1 MAEFELKALI
11 TGVDR
16 LSPALSKMQKKIRG
30 FKRQAEEASQ
40 GGLALGGGLAAGL
53 TLSLKSYADQENAA
67 TGLKV
72 AMMDANGEVGKRFQ
86 DINKLAIGLGNQL
99 PGTTADFQ
107 NMMQMLVRQGIPAEN
122 ILGGVG
128 KATAYLAVQLKKT
141 PEAAAE
147 FAAKMQDATGT
158 ASEDM
163 MGLFDTIQKA
173 FYLGV
178 DDTNMLSFFTKTSS
192 VLKMVN
198 KDGLQA
204 AQSLAPISVMM
215 DQMGMNGES
224 AGNALRKVIQSGL
237 SVKKIRDVN
246 KVMARQKLGVQ
257 LDFTDGKGS
266 FGGLDN
272 MFRQLAKLRKLTDVK
287 RTGVLKAIFGDD
299 AETLQ
304 VVNALID
311 KGKDGYDQI
320 QQKMNK
326 QASLNKRVQA
336 QLGTLSNLWE
346 AMTGT
351 ATNGLAAI
359 GGAFSGDAKNI
370 TQWLGELGEKF
381 TKFADENPRVIRGV
395 VGLAAGLA
403 ILKLGL
409 MGVGSAISIVS
420 RIMSMTPIG
429 MIATAIA
436 LAAGLIITNWDVVG
450 PYFKKLW
457 ETIGPYFEAGWE
469 LLKKVFAWSPLGMV
483 INNWGPVVK
492 WFQDMWDKL
501 KPIIEWFTDS
511 SGDTVDAIN
520 SAQWGAGAYD
530 AYGTGIPARG
540 YTPYPNRDKPYT
552 EDLGKITFRPSITA
566 YVVGDDCFDQRDRLI
581 EALNK
586 PGPGTLVHPTYGELK
601 VCVDGEVRVST
612 SKSEGR
618 IVRFDLKFVEAGE
631 LSYPTSGAATAQT
644 LMSSCSA
651 LDDCISDS
659 FSSFSIDGVADFV
672 QNDVVGNASTMLGY
686 VSDAMKV
693 VDSAVSD
700 AARLLQ
706 GDISVLLPPPSS
718 GKNFVEQV
726 QKMWRTGK
734 RLYGNASDLVTMIK
748 TLSGVSLGSDLQP
761 RGVWKTDSKTT
772 ATATQQRNVVASTLR
787 TTAISEAAYAV
798 TRLPAPTTSAVMQ
811 NAAVGQAT
819 TPAQSTGWPSVTHP
833 ALNNAP
839 AVKNTVDL
847 PTWEELTD
855 IRDTLNTAIDKELS
869 RTTSDAL
876 FLALRRVKADL
887 NADINTRLEQ
897 SARIIQRTPDEV
909 LPALVLAATWFD
921 NAARDA
927 DIIRRNAITHPGFVP
942 VIPLKVPVQ

>member
-1 MAEFELKALI
+1 MSRKSYPNVNAANQYARDVVRGKIVACQFVIQACQRHLDDLMAEK
-11 TGVDR
+11 
-16 LSPALSKMQKKIRG
+16 SKSFRYRFDKDLAERAAKFIQLLPHTKG
-30 FKRQAEEASQ
+30 EWAFKRMPI
-40 GGLALGGGLAAGL
+40 
-53 TLSLKSYADQENAA
+53 TLEPW
-67 TGLKV
+67 
-72 AMMDANGEVGKRFQ
+72 
-86 DINKLAIGLGNQL
+86 QL
-99 PGTTADFQ
+99 F
-107 NMMQMLVRQGIPAEN
+107 VICC
-122 ILGGVG
+122 
-128 KATAYLAVQLKKT
+128 
-141 PEAAAE
+141 
-147 FAAKMQDATGT
+147 
-158 ASEDM
+158 
-163 MGLFDTIQKA
+163 A
-173 FYLGV
+173 FGW
-178 DDTNMLSFFTKTSS
+178 
-192 VLKMVN
+192 VN
-198 KDGLQA
+198 KGSRLRRFREVYTEI
-204 AQSLAPISVMM
+204 PRK
-215 DQMGMNGES
+215 NG
-224 AGNALRKVIQSGL
+224 K
-237 SVKKIRDVN
+237 
-246 KVMARQKLGVQ
+246 
-257 LDFTDGKGS
+257 
-266 FGGLDN
+266 
-272 MFRQLAKLRKLTDVK
+272 
-287 RTGVLKAIFGDD
+287 
-299 AETLQ
+299 
-304 VVNALID
+304 
-311 KGKDGYDQI
+311 
-320 QQKMNK
+320 
-326 QASLNKRVQA
+326 
-336 QLGTLSNLWE
+336 
-346 AMTGT
+346 
-351 ATNGLAAI
+351 
-359 GGAFSGDAKNI
+359 
-370 TQWLGELGEKF
+370 
-381 TKFADENPRVIRGV
+381 
-395 VGLAAGLA
+395 
-403 ILKLGL
+403 
-409 MGVGSAISIVS
+409 SAISAGVALYCFACDNEFGAEVYS
-420 RIMSMTPIG
+420 G
-429 MIATAIA
+429 ATTEKQA
-436 LAAGLIITNWDVVG
+436 
-450 PYFKKLW
+450 W
-457 ETIGPYFEAGWE
+457 E
-469 LLKKVFAWSPLGMV
+469 VFR
-483 INNWGPVVK
+483 
-492 WFQDMWDKL
+492 
-501 KPIIEWFTDS
+501 
-511 SGDTVDAIN
+511 
-520 SAQWGAGAYD
+520 
-530 AYGTGIPARG
+530 PARLMCKR
-540 YTPYPNRDKPYT
+540 TPMLTEAFGIEVNASNMNRPEDGARFEPLIGT
-552 EDLGKITFRPSITA
+552 EDLGKVTFRPSITA

-659 FSSFSIDGVADFV
+659 FSGFSIDGVADFV
-672 QNDVVGNASTMLGY
+672 QNDVVGNAGTMLGY
-686 VSDAMKV
+686 ISDAMKV

-787 TTAISEAAYAV
+787 TTAISEAAYTV
-798 TRLPAPTTSAVMQ
+798 TRLPAPTTSAVVQ
-811 NAAVGQAT
+811 DAAVGQAT
-819 TPAQSTGWPSVTHP
+819 TAAQSTGWPSVTHP